1 MIRKCLESELG
12 TIYEIINDS
21 SIAYKDRI
29 PADRWKEPYMSME
42 ELQQQIKDGVMFYC
56 LEDDLKILG
65 VMGIQDRKDVNL
77 IRHAYVRTDARRKGV
92 GGQLLRYLQKDQEK
106 PILIGTWADA
116 VWAIEFY
123 RRHGFHVVE
132 REEQKRLLKKYWTI
146 PARQVETSV
155 VLANGKYGAR

>member
-1 MIRKCLESELG
+1 MFGIGLG

-29 PADRWKEPYMSME
+29 SADRWKEPYMSME

-92 GGQLLRYLQKDQEK
+92 GGQLLQYLQKDQEK
-106 PILIGTWADA
+106 PILISTWTDA

-132 REEQKRLLKKYWTI
+132 REEQKRLLKDYWTI

>member
-1 MIRKCLESELG
+1 MERAL
-12 TIYEIINDS
+12 YEHG
-21 SIAYKDRI
+21 
-29 PADRWKEPYMSME
+29 

-77 IRHAYVRTDARRKGV
+77 IRHAYVRTDARRKVV

-123 RRHGFHVVE
+123 RREARFPCGGARRAKTAVKEILDHSGKTGGDFCRSGKWKVWCEVDYAMV
-132 REEQKRLLKKYWTI
+132 RKRYSLYDILKKM
-146 PARQVETSV
+146 V
-155 VLANGKYGAR
+155 

>member
-1 MIRKCLESELG
+1 MIRKCLESELE

-29 PADRWKEPYMSME
+29 PADRWKEPYMSMD
-42 ELQQQIKDGVMFYC
+42 ELQEQINDGVIFYC
-56 LEDDLKILG
+56 LEDDLNILG

-77 IRHAYVRTDARRKGV
+77 IRHAYVRTDARREGV

-123 RRHGFHVVE
+123 QKHGFHVVE
-132 REEQKRLLKKYWTI
+132 REEQKRLLKKYWAI

-155 VLANGKYGAR
+155 VLADGKYDGK

>member
-1 MIRKCLESELG
+1 MFGIGLG

-29 PADRWKEPYMSME
+29 SADRWKEPYMSME

-65 VMGIQDRKDVNL
+65 VTGIQDRKDVNL

-92 GGQLLRYLQKDQEK
+92 GGQLLQYLQKDQEK

-116 VWAIEFY
+116 VWAIEVY

-132 REEQKRLLKKYWTI
+132 REEQKRLLKDYWTI

>member
-1 MIRKCLESELG
+1 M
-12 TIYEIINDS
+12 
-21 SIAYKDRI
+21 
-29 PADRWKEPYMSME
+29 
-42 ELQQQIKDGVMFYC
+42 
-56 LEDDLKILG
+56 
-65 VMGIQDRKDVNL
+65 
-77 IRHAYVRTDARRKGV
+77 RTDARRKGV
-92 GGQLLRYLQKDQEK
+92 GGQLLQYLQKDQEK

-132 REEQKRLLKKYWTI
+132 REEQKRLLKDYWTI